1 MKTPWIPE
9 GQLAR
14 ALERN
19 EAFWRNELDGG
30 PLLWVTAPDA
40 RTGPVPPEPAA
51 EEELWTDPGYVVAS
65 AESVLSRTHHSGDAL
80 PVFCPW
86 LGPDQ
91 FAGWLGAELRLRP
104 RDSTSWSEP
113 FVADWSEHG
122 EFGIDPENR
131 WWKLY
136 LRILRESVRAGRDR
150 WITGYPDLHSGID
163 ALSAAR
169 GPENLAVDLLRDPEA
184 VRRAM
189 ARMTELWKQV
199 VDEVSGIVLPAG
211 QGTSNWTMG
220 WSASRFLCIG
230 QNDFACMIG
239 REMFEEFCLRDT
251 VECCE
256 HADVSIYHLDGPG
269 AVRHVPA
276 LIRIEKLSCIQ
287 WIQGAG
293 RPLPSKWIP
302 LLREIQEGGKS
313 VQVYY
318 GGSHGGDADL
328 EAEADALCAALDPDR
343 LFIWAEVGSA
353 EEAEAVVAH
362 ARRAGRRGRGRG
374 QSRSRRR
381 SLGRSRADRRGRSRS
396 RRSAPGRGA
405 GGGAGKG
412 GKDPGGTEP

>member
-19 EAFWRNELDGG
+19 EAFWRRELDGG
-30 PLLWVTAPDA
+30 PLLWVTARDA
-40 RTGPVPPEPAA
+40 RPGPVPPEPKE
-51 EEELWTDPGYVVAS
+51 EEELWTDPGYVVTS
-65 AESVLSRTHHSGDAL
+65 AESVLSRTHHAGDAL

-91 FAGWLGAELRLRP
+91 FAGWLGADLRLRP
-104 RDSTSWSEP
+104 RESTSWSVP
-113 FVADWSEHG
+113 FVAEWPEHGSLGTHG
-122 EFGIDPENR
+122 EFRIDPENR

-150 WITGYPDLHSGID
+150 WVTGYPDLHSGID
-163 ALSAAR
+163 ALSAMR
-169 GPENLAVDLLRDPEA
+169 GPENLAVDLIRNPEA

-189 ARMTELWKQV
+189 ARMTQLWKQA
-199 VDEVSGIVLPAG
+199 VDAVSEILLPAG

-230 QNDFACMIG
+230 QNDFTCMIG
-239 REMFEEFCLRDT
+239 PEMFEEFCLRDT

-276 LIRIEKLSCIQ
+276 LLRIEKLSCIQ

-293 RPLPSKWIP
+293 APLPSRWVP
-302 LLREIQEGGKS
+302 LLREIQDAGKS
-313 VQVYY
+313 VQIYY

-353 EEAEAVVAH
+353 EKAEAVVAH
-362 ARRAGRRGRGRG
+362 ARRAGRKGRRGSKGRGE
-374 QSRSRRR
+374 
-381 SLGRSRADRRGRSRS
+381 RRGLGG
-396 RRSAPGRGA
+396 RR
-405 GGGAGKG
+405 GGGDSEDSG
-412 GKDPGGTEP
+412 GPKP